1 MAAGTLTLLK
11 FKWYSDFFYT
21 KHLKV
26 TDFQTF
32 WYFQVGNTFIWSF
45 IMSVNPNI
53 TA

>member
-1 MAAGTLTLLK
+1 M
-11 FKWYSDFFYT
+11 FFRLSI
-21 KHLKV
+21 LKV

-45 IMSVNPNI
+45 IMSMDPNI